1 MARFRNDFVEVCIFK
16 FMQDHPLYL
25 VLQRGREE
33 KLYPDI
39 WQFVAGGI
47 EEGESASDAARREM
61 GEETGL
67 DPIALWVVPH
77 ISSFYDPVHDAIQC
91 SPMFGA
97 QVGHGPEVVLS
108 NEHQASEWLTFE
120 KTIERLVWE
129 GQREGL
135 TIFHQFIVRGREAM
149 TLTRIF

>member
-1 MARFRNDFVEVCIFK
+1 
-16 FMQDHPLYL
+16 MQDHPHYL
-25 VLQRGREE
+25 LLQRGKEE
-33 KLYPDI
+33 NLYPGV

-47 EEGESASDAARREM
+47 EEREKASDAARREM
-61 GEETGL
+61 HEETGL

-97 QVGHGPEVVLS
+97 QVGQGSEVVLS
-108 NEHQASEWLTFE
+108 NEHQASEWLTFG
-120 KTIERLVWE
+120 KTLERLVWA

-135 TIFHQFIVRGREAM
+135 AIFHQFIVRGGDAM
-149 TLTRIF
+149 KLTSIL